1 MSESLD
7 VHRQQLSAEE
17 KKWLALE
24 AAAKETQILL
34 EESRKKAIDLIA
46 ENGGLQQELAA
57 AKAIPPPPPSTPKGT
72 VEDPDVVAALRA
84 DITEL
89 QNEKEELVRR
99 SNTIEERY
107 KNSDLVCS
115 PSPTFARLLTER
127 TQTDH
132 EKALVRT
139 IRGEARVAQE
149 QQLDMKSNELI
160 RVTWSLADRV
170 AGRH

>member
-1 MSESLD
+1 MEREKSSARSAED
-7 VHRQQLSAEE
+7 VRRQQLVAEE
-17 KKWLALE
+17 KKRLALE

-34 EESRKKAIDLIA
+34 EESNKSLIV
-46 ENGGLQQELAA
+46 EKGKLQQELAA
-57 AKAIPPPPPSTPKGT
+57 AKAMPPPPLSPPKGT

-89 QNEKEELVRR
+89 RNEKEELVRR

-107 KNSDLVCS
+107 KNGDLVCS
-115 PSPTFARLLTER
+115 PHPTFARSLTER
-127 TQTDH
+127 TQADH
-132 EKALVRT
+132 ERALVRT

-160 RVTWSLADRV
+160 RVTWLA
-170 AGRH
+170 G